1 MALEPRVAGLL
12 IKMVDDLPYY
22 LPPATCYL
30 LLTTDLVVEVVDE
43 ALPLL
48 LRCGAIE
55 AHVVAAV
62 LPLHVALGPRPLLED
77 RLEQIDQVEA
87 LPAGPKAVESTTW
100 EAAGSSTL
108 KQCHGA
114 KPMAWG

>member
-48 LRCGAIE
+48 LRRGAIE

-77 RLEQIDQVEA
+77 CLE
-87 LPAGPKAVESTTW
+87 
-100 EAAGSSTL
+100 
-108 KQCHGA
+108 
-114 KPMAWG
+114 